1 LLDLIIKV
9 FKKAKLDKQQKML
22 LSLRFILRHIVLKYM
37 IVVMRAPKRK
47 QFPTHSNTSSKIS
60 SHIMGLRNK

>member
-22 LSLRFILRHIVLKYM
+22 LSLRFILRHTVLKYM
-37 IVVMRAPKRK
+37 IVVVCAPE
-47 QFPTHSNTSSKIS
+47 QPIT
-60 SHIMGLRNK
+60 